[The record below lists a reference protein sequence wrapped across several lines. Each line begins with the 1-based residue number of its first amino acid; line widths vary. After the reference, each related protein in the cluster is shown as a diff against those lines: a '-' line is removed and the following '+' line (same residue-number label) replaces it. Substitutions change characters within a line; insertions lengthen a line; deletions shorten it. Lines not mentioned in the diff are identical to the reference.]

1 MARKTDIGSSNAQYT
16 RTYNDLRGVDFSAD
30 PAQVHIARPTYL
42 VNMYRDYDSEHGAAI
57 ETIPGYRRLFHFGG
71 TIHGIWGYSSSQDER
86 GETCIIVH
94 AGTKLFTFKMSERDG
109 GRYEERF
116 NGLRD
121 SDSTA
126 FLQNNN
132 FYICDGACIY
142 VMKSDF
148 SVSSILDEAYV
159 PITYLHGAP
168 YEQRNMIGR
177 KFINRDTVTGQSYV
191 LPNIKSYTAW
201 NGEHNISG
209 STYLEKNEAEAYFVA
224 WLSQF
229 SYEKE
234 EREREI
240 IYKIKGYAGSE
251 VDELT
256 LISNVARYEDGRYII
271 CQWAKSVGTGS
282 DIYHTIEFDVE
293 FRKKIKRIIAGG
305 QVWEE
310 EYQEW
315 TQDWTSDYEGGEE
328 YPDGDPYWKTLYRVK
343 KGYTEEMWREL
354 FPNVKEIYEY
364 NGVGGIPMKG
374 YYHARATIY
383 DPCEQV
389 LSVKLKEQEIR
400 RYSKEMES
408 VPDIFWLPV
417 SQEVKEKDGAEWY
430 VSYIDLY
437 AKRQGDLEGIMV
449 DISGVAKETMFQTAA
464 QVESIHTDYITA
476 NTEYKGTSE
485 EAIIGCGISATFDGR
500 VFLTGNPKLPNT
512 VFYSC
517 RDLTG
522 YNNPTYWGVYNYFND
537 GEGNEPNVALL
548 ATSNVLMVL
557 KRSTI
562 QGSAIYY
569 HVGADG
575 LDDVVPRIY
584 PSTPGVAGL
593 GCEGA
598 AINFLDDAVFISER
612 GLEGVSK
619 EQLNLERT
627 IGHRSS
633 NVDRILRQSNLS
645 KAKLCRYGGYL
656 CIFDGEGSVFLG
668 DSKQLFQG
676 IDGSAEYEWYFLD
689 GIGDYDGDHE
699 RYCTV
704 AHYAEIYHEGIP
716 EGLTLEGATVLD
728 QPLLIDDTISEVDFT
743 EIYTGDA
750 IFEADGQQYSLSIKY
765 TVRDGAVILCDTD
778 GERCGGVFS
787 PARIGATIN
796 GVLIFGT
803 ESGAVCC
810 LNTDKRGESVN
821 NEPVSSAEIHR
832 SYYSFSGH
840 RYLSGLMLRSD
851 NCGVTHLTKRTTRKT
866 CVAKLKT
873 MQGSSVSVKIRT
885 DSEPWHEVTTSIA
898 ATAFEFSDMEFDN
911 FSFALDSDTIV
922 TIKDKEKKWV
932 EKQFYLYSDGWRRP
946 FGLHNL
952 TFNYEIQGRVKK
964 G

>member
-16 RTYNDLRGVDFSAD
+16 RSYGDLRGVDFSSD
-30 PAQVHIARPTYL
+30 PAQVSPARPTYL

-86 GETCIIVH
+86 GETCVVVH

-148 SVSSILDEAYV
+148 CVSSIIDEAYV

-168 YEQRNMIGR
+168 YEQRNMIGC

-191 LPNIKSYTAW
+191 LPNIKSYTYG
-201 NGEHNISG
+201 NDEQNISG
-209 STYLEKNEAEAYFVA
+209 STYLENNEAEAYIVA

-234 EREREI
+234 ESGRKI

-256 LISNVARYEDGRYII
+256 LISNVARCEDDRYII
-271 CQWAKSVGTGS
+271 YQWVKNGGTGG
-282 DIYHTIEFDVE
+282 DICYTVEFDVE

-328 YPDGDPYWKTLYRVK
+328 YPVGDPYWKTLYRVK

-354 FPNVKEIYEY
+354 FPNVEEIYEY

-389 LSVKLKEQEIR
+389 LSVKLKEQEVQ

-417 SQEVKEKDGAEWY
+417 SQEVKERGGAEWY

-485 EAIIGCGISATFDGR
+485 EAIIGCGISTTFDGR

-557 KRSTI
+557 KRGTL

-633 NVDRILRQSNLS
+633 NVDRLLRQCDL
-645 KAKLCRYGGYL
+645 KGAKMCRFAGYL
-656 CIFDGEGSVFLG
+656 CIFTGDGKVFLG
-668 DSKQLFQG
+668 DSKQMFQG
-676 IDGSAEYEWYFLD
+676 IDGAAEYEWYYLD
-689 GIGDYDGDHE
+689 GVGDREGDYALH
-699 RYCTV
+699 RTV
-704 AHYAEIYHEGIP
+704 TQFPELFRNDIP
-716 EGLTLEGATVLD
+716 EGYTLEGAKLLG
-728 QPLLIDDTISEVDFT
+728 QPLLIDDTARDISQDAL
-743 EIYTGDA
+743 YTG
-750 IFEADGQQYSLSIKY
+750 EAEIVLAGRSCSITVQY
-765 TVRDGAVILCDTD
+765 TDREGAYILCSAD
-778 GERCGGVFS
+778 GERAGGVFS
-787 PARIGATIN
+787 PACIGAAID
-796 GVLIFGT
+796 GVLFFGT
-803 ESGAVCC
+803 KGGGLLCF
-810 LNTDKRGESVN
+810 NTDKRGEAVGIDAV
-821 NEPVSSAEIHR
+821 EAEEIHR
-832 SYYSFSGH
+832 SWYTFGGH
-840 RYLSGLMLRSD
+840 RYLSGLILKSD
-851 NCGVTHLTKRTTRKT
+851 NCGVPHLTKRTTRKT

-873 MQGSSVSVKIRT
+873 MPGSSISVKIRT
-885 DSEPWHEVTTSIA
+885 DRDPWHEVTTSLA
-898 ATAFEFSDMEFDN
+898 ATAFDFSDMEFDN

-932 EKQFYLYSDGWRRP
+932 EKQFHLYSDGWCRP
-946 FGLHNL
+946 FGLHSL

-964 G
+964 